1 VILLQATTPNVV
13 HVGRVSVVYWSGS
26 ERSATTL
33 AEMADRMNRWP
44 GLPDAP
50 ALRIR
55 IILSANDR
63 QFDSLTA
70 GRIPE
75 WGAAAT
81 FPATRTIVLKPTP
94 DFQRVLRHEVA
105 HLALHSAVRR
115 VPRWFDEG
123 YAARAAGEWDRL
135 EALRV
140 NWALL
145 RGVGPS
151 LDELNRYLR
160 STGRPAEAEASYAL
174 ATSAVLYLERL
185 GGDRGLEPLLT
196 TLASTADFD
205 LALRATHQLTLGQF
219 ETLWRKDLRKR
230 YGWLLLVTS
239 LSLFWGFVA
248 LILVALWT
256 RRRHRDRLRREAL
269 DEGWVVPVDEWNPQ
283 A

>member
-1 VILLQATTPNVV
+1 MV

-26 ERSATTL
+26 ERTATTL

-44 GLPDAP
+44 GLPEASS
-50 ALRIR
+50 LRIR
-55 IILSANDR
+55 IILSADDR

-94 DFQRVLRHEVA
+94 DFRRVLRHELA
-105 HLALHSAVRR
+105 HLALHSVVRR

-145 RGVGPS
+145 RGVVPS
-151 LDELNRYLR
+151 LEQLDRHLR
-160 STGRPAEAEASYAL
+160 STRRSTEAEASYAL
-174 ATSAVLYLERL
+174 ATSAVLHLERL

-196 TLASTADFD
+196 TLANTADFD

-219 ETLWRKDLRKR
+219 ETLWRRDLRKR

-239 LSLFWGFVA
+239 LSVFWGFVA
-248 LILVALWT
+248 LLLVALST
-256 RRRHRDRLRREAL
+256 RRRRRDRLRREAL
-269 DEGWVVPVDEWNPQ
+269 DEGWVVPAEEWNPE